1 MNLKKSQDRI
11 NELMSR
17 FVTQVKGAGAMS
29 RIDINLISEDVLL
42 PLFREIYGYTG
53 LENLNKSEGPN
64 FPAIDLGDKETG
76 IAYQITSKADSEK
89 IKGTLKKFVDRKL
102 YEQYNRLVIYCLT
115 EKQKTYRGGGFDE
128 IIPGKFTF
136 DKKND
141 ILDYQDLLKK
151 ISGFPLEKSRR
162 VESILEQHFGDKD
175 DESLDPLAWLEKT
188 NNLWGGVPATTIKIN
203 RDQLL
208 NNLQDFASRGNGV
221 IIGSPGVGK
230 TYLLNELRRNLES
243 DGIPHLLLPIDELGD
258 GTKDTLQQE
267 LSYKGDLIEKLKS
280 ASVSGEKAILLFDGF
295 DAARNE
301 ETRKRFLNLIQRAT
315 QELEQW
321 NVIVT
326 VRTYDAKKS
335 LELLDL
341 FDNPDDTDLTQGHD
355 EDISCRHFKIPLLDE
370 NEIQQAFGQILHL
383 ETVYKSG
390 SEAFK
395 GLLAN
400 PFNLWL
406 LEKILSTYQ
415 NVRGFSQIHSEVELL
430 DRFWK
435 RKIEG
440 KSDRFHRRIVLEQ
453 IAHRMVKERSLTV
466 RLYNIYDD
474 IDLDKPEKEIAL
486 DNLLSDEI
494 LARVSSTRQRIAF
507 SHNILFDYAISVLLI
522 EDEPQKL
529 EKFVRDDQSRPIF
542 LRPSLTYFL
551 TRLWHSNA
559 PESFWNAFWHI
570 LPQKE
575 PVHLRLF
582 ARLIPTSVIANEAR
596 EIDQLTPLLKKLQN
610 GEPIANE
617 AIMLLLQ
624 SLHTLKIERDPL
636 WINFFDQVSIHLHR
650 DFAWDLATLTAE
662 ILEQAIETEKTTVI
676 EACGGIGRRL
686 LEWVWQAKER
696 SENAWYNQLGS
707 YRAVPLVAK
716 TYGTNVKESQEL
728 LKKVLELIQEANFPI
743 NFLTYLTKH
752 VDKIWP
758 HDPEFVTL
766 IYRVVFTHHEISDE
780 KTNLDSGPIIPL
792 ISTRR
797 QDYSSCQHRLVK
809 HFSNFLRA
817 TPLSATQTVIQI
829 LNFCIAQGHIVGYLK
844 EGEGLE
850 DLIETFN
857 FRGQLAHFV
866 VDGSCIWDERKSRNE
881 PVEMANALFE
891 FIAELARSEE
901 SLPLLDSLL
910 DVFRDNVYVAF
921 FWKRLLKTAAQ
932 FPKVFAP
939 RLFELCIAK
948 PIQTCNEALYELRL
962 FLETAMSEFT
972 LEQRLQ
978 IEETI
983 LELPREATDE
993 NFHNVLLERRN
1004 RLLAQIPL
1012 HLLITDE
1019 AKQIRTEMERENDVP
1034 VNRPLFSVSYY
1045 SEPYSEVK
1053 SLQREGVD
1061 MTKPENQEI
1070 QRFFG
1075 PLDEFSSNWRDG
1087 KATEETTAPVL
1098 PELQEAYKI
1107 IKRNTGADK
1116 KVIDSLWYKLTACAA
1131 ILVQVADNHESQLF
1145 AFCHEVLL
1153 DGATHELPKPDPERD
1168 AQFDEPMYSLCPRH
1182 EAGQGLPRLLFRYP
1196 DAEIL
1201 DAIEALAND
1210 SVPSVRMVT
1219 AMELFMVYFTA
1230 PERFWS
1236 IVDDRATHETNHVV
1250 QKALCVTLDQVF
1262 ARGKENE
1269 EKTTDAMD
1277 KLLKRT
1283 LTSTE
1288 QLEPVDSF
1296 IDLLMQLA
1304 IALENQWALDTIE
1317 GIFLKDPIR
1326 FANSLDNA
1334 VSQVMDDYV
1343 VPKNLET
1350 PEKHEITKRAIA
1362 WISEAITAATSVI
1375 KEMRS
1380 TVKKHKT
1387 EETEKKL
1394 HDIYGVIDQVITRLY
1409 FAVAYKSDQSEE
1421 PVEKIPHWL
1430 RCRFYDEV
1438 KPLMTQVIEFAQD
1451 RENGIMFAPTAYYF
1465 MQLLTSFLSCNP
1477 KEVLH
1482 LAAGVAKSS
1491 EPAGFTL
1498 DSIAVED
1505 VVELVEIVL
1514 ADHRHEVRD
1523 GEGLDDLLNL
1533 LDLFA
1538 KKGWPEA
1545 LRLIW
1550 HLDEIFR

>member
-17 FVTQVKGAGAMS
+17 FVTQVKAAGAMS
-29 RIDINLISEDVLL
+29 RTDINHVSEDVLL

-76 IAYQITSKADSEK
+76 IAYQITSKVDSQK

-115 EKQKTYRGGGFDE
+115 EKQKTYQGRGFDE

-175 DESLDPLAWLEKT
+175 DESLDPLGWLEKT
-188 NNLWGGVPATTIKIN
+188 NNLWGGVSATIKIN

-208 NNLQDFASRGNGV
+208 NDLQDFASRGNGV

-230 TYLLNELRRNLES
+230 TYLLNELCQSLKS

-258 GTKDTLQQE
+258 GTNDTLQQE
-267 LSYKGDLIEKLKS
+267 LSYKGDLIEQLKS
-280 ASVSGEKAILLFDGF
+280 VPVSEEKAILLFDAF

-301 ETRKRFLNLIQRAT
+301 ETRKRFLRLIRRAVSDLS
-315 QELEQW
+315 ESW
-321 NVIVT
+321 NIILT
-326 VRTYDAKKS
+326 VRTYDAEKS
-335 LELLDL
+335 PELLDL
-341 FDNPDDTDLTQGHD
+341 FDPSDDTDQTQYRSK
-355 EDISCRHFKIPLLDE
+355 DIRCRHFKVLPLNEDE
-370 NEIQQAFGQILHL
+370 IRQTFGQILHL
-383 ETVYKSG
+383 ESIYNKPG
-390 SEAFK
+390 SEEFK
-395 GLLAN
+395 RLLVN

-406 LEKILSTYQ
+406 LEQILRDPQ
-415 NVRGFSQIHSEVELL
+415 EAPDFSQIHSVVQLL
-430 DRFWK
+430 DEFWK
-435 RKIEG
+435 RRIKTKRNED
-440 KSDRFHRRIVLEQ
+440 DRRCVLKRI
-453 IAHRMVKERSLTV
+453 AYRMVMELSLNV
-466 RLYNIYDD
+466 SRDD
-474 IDLDKPEKEIAL
+474 VYEDLDSDKTAIQTAWHE
-486 DNLLSDEI
+486 LLSDEI
-494 LARVSSTRQRIAF
+494 LVKESSTGQRIAF
-507 SHNILFDYAISVLLI
+507 SHDILFDYAISVLLI

-529 EKFVRDDQSRPIF
+529 ENFVREDQARPIF

-551 TRLWHSNA
+551 TRLWHKS

-570 LPQKE
+570 LPQQE

-582 ARLIPTSVIANEAR
+582 VRLIPTSVIANEAR
-596 EIDQLTPLLKKLQN
+596 ETDQLTQLLEQLQN
-610 GEPIANE
+610 GEDIANE
-617 AIMLLLQ
+617 AIMLLLK
-624 SLHTLKIERDPL
+624 SIHTLQIERDPL
-636 WINFFDQVSIHLHR
+636 WSNFFDQVSAHLHR
-650 DFAWDLATLTAE
+650 NFAWDLASLTSD
-662 ILEQAIETEKTTVI
+662 ILKRATEDKNTTIIEV
-676 EACGGIGRRL
+676 CGRIGRRL
-686 LEWVWQAKER
+686 LEWVWQKREADKDDL
-696 SENAWYNQLGS
+696 YNRLGS
-707 YRAVPLVAK
+707 FRAVPLVAK
-716 TYGTNVKESQEL
+716 TYGTNVEKSREL
-728 LKKVLELIQEANFPI
+728 LEKVLKLMQEANFPI
-743 NFLTYLTKH
+743 GFLRWLIED
-752 VDKIWP
+752 VDKIWH

-766 IYRVVFTHHEISDE
+766 IYRVVFTYHEISDE
-780 KTNLDSGPIIPL
+780 KTNQGSGPIIPL

-797 QDYSSCQHRLVK
+797 QDYSCQHQLVK

-817 TPLSATQTVIQI
+817 TPLSATRTVIQI

-850 DLIETFN
+850 DLTETFK
-857 FRGQLAHFV
+857 FRGKLSYFV
-866 VDGSCIWDERKSRNE
+866 QDNSYIWDERESRNE

-1034 VNRPLFSVSYY
+1034 ENQPLFSVSYY

-1061 MTKPENQEI
+1061 TTKPENQEI

-1116 KVIDSLWYKLTACAA
+1116 KVIDSLRYKLTACAA

-1145 AFCHEVLL
+1145 AFCREVLL
-1153 DGATHELPKPDPERD
+1153 DGATHELPKPDPQRD
-1168 AQFDEPMYSLCPRH
+1168 AQFNDPGYAPCPRH
-1182 EAGQGLPRLLFRYP
+1182 EAARGLPILTARHP
-1196 DAEIL
+1196 DSKIL
-1201 DAIEALAND
+1201 DAIESLAND
-1210 SVPSVRMVT
+1210 LVPSVRMVT
-1219 AMELFMVYFTA
+1219 AMELFRVYCKT
-1230 PERFWS
+1230 PERFWH
-1236 IVDDRATHETNHVV
+1236 IVDGRATHETSHAV
-1250 QKALCVTLDQVF
+1250 QRALYRTLRWVITSE
-1262 ARGKENE
+1262 KENE
-1269 EKTTDAMD
+1269 AKTTRVIT
-1277 KLLKRT
+1277 KILKHT
-1283 LTSTE
+1283 PPPTE
-1288 QLEPVDSF
+1288 GLEPFDPF
-1296 IDLLMQLA
+1296 IALLMWLA
-1304 IALENQWALDTIE
+1304 IDRENRWAVETIKD
-1317 GIFLKDPIR
+1317 IFFKDPIR
-1326 FANSLDNA
+1326 FANSLDSA
-1334 VSQVMDDYV
+1334 VSQVMNDYV
-1343 VPKNLET
+1343 VPKNLKT

-1362 WISEAITAATSVI
+1362 WISEAITVATSAI
-1375 KEMRS
+1375 KELRS
-1380 TVKKHKT
+1380 TAKKHRT

-1438 KPLMTQVIEFAQD
+1438 KPLMEQVIEFAKD
-1451 RENGIMFAPTAYYF
+1451 RENGLMFAPTAYYF
-1465 MQLLTSFLSCNP
+1465 IQLLTSFLRCNP

-1482 LAAGVAKSS
+1482 LAVGVARSS

-1498 DSIAVED
+1498 DSLAVED